1 MINASRKSDVEKPTE
16 NVKVPF
22 DEYNELSSISTKVDI
37 IVDLMCHGTLM
48 ADDVLRI
55 LKVDTSF
62 SKETTFEK
70 DIVVSVCIYNNL
82 LDLKV
87 RVDVLLD
94 MLENNNYVSTDEIL
108 RTLGTELA
116 IEEADKR
123 EKKMGEVRNARFD
136 DKQ

>member
-1 MINASRKSDVEKPTE
+1 MIDASRSVEKPTE
-16 NVKVPF
+16 NVPVPF
-22 DEYNELSSISTKVDI
+22 DEYNKLSSISTKVDI
-37 IVDLMCHGTLM
+37 VVDLMCHGTLM

-55 LKVDTSF
+55 LKVDI
-62 SKETTFEK
+62 TFPKVER

-94 MLENNNYVSTDEIL
+94 MLEKEDYVSTDEIL

-116 IEEADKR
+116 IEEADR
-123 EKKMGEVRNARFD
+123 QEKEINERFNN
-136 DKQ
+136 K

>member
-1 MINASRKSDVEKPTE
+1 MIDASRKSDVEKPTE
-16 NVKVPF
+16 NVGVSF
-22 DEYNELSSISTKVDI
+22 NIYNELICISTKVDI

-48 ADDVLRI
+48 AEDVLRI

-62 SKETTFEK
+62 PKETTFEK

-94 MLENNNYVSTDEIL
+94 MLEKKDYVSTDKIL

-116 IEEADKR
+116 IEEADR
-123 EKKMGEVRNARFD
+123 WEKEKNERLNN
-136 DKQ
+136 K

>member
-1 MINASRKSDVEKPTE
+1 MIDASRSVEKPTE

-55 LKVDTSF
+55 LKVDTNF
-62 SKETTFEK
+62 PKGKTFER

-82 LDLKV
+82 LDLKA
-87 RVDVLLD
+87 LSS
-94 MLENNNYVSTDEIL
+94 STSL
-108 RTLGTELA
+108 
-116 IEEADKR
+116 
-123 EKKMGEVRNARFD
+123 
-136 DKQ
+136 

>member
-1 MINASRKSDVEKPTE
+1 MIDASRSVDKPTE

-22 DEYNELSSISTKVDI
+22 DEYNKLSSISTKVDI

-55 LKVDTSF
+55 LKVDTNF
-62 SKETTFEK
+62 PKETTFEK

-82 LDLKV
+82 LELKV

-94 MLENNNYVSTDEIL
+94 MLEKKDYVSTDEIL

-116 IEEADKR
+116 IEEADR
-123 EKKMGEVRNARFD
+123 WEKEINERFNN
-136 DKQ
+136 KQ

>member
-1 MINASRKSDVEKPTE
+1 MIDASRSMEKPTE

-62 SKETTFEK
+62 PKETTFEK

-94 MLENNNYVSTDEIL
+94 MLEEKDYVSADKIL

-116 IEEADKR
+116 IEEADR
-123 EKKMGEVRNARFD
+123 WEKEKNERLNN
-136 DKQ
+136 K

>member
-1 MINASRKSDVEKPTE
+1 MIDASRSVDKPTE
-16 NVKVPF
+16 NVRVPF
-22 DEYNELSSISTKVDI
+22 DEYKKLSSISTKVDI

-48 ADDVLRI
+48 AEDVLRI

-62 SKETTFEK
+62 PKGKTFER
-70 DIVVSVCIYNNL
+70 DTVVSACIYNNL

-94 MLENNNYVSTDEIL
+94 MLEKKDYVSTDKIL

-116 IEEADKR
+116 IEEADR
-123 EKKMGEVRNARFD
+123 QEKELNERFNN
-136 DKQ
+136 KQ

>member
-1 MINASRKSDVEKPTE
+1 MIDASRNTEKPTE
-16 NVKVPF
+16 NVRVPF

-62 SKETTFEK
+62 PKETTFEK

-94 MLENNNYVSTDEIL
+94 MLEKKDYVSTDKIL

-116 IEEADKR
+116 IEEADR
-123 EKKMGEVRNARFD
+123 QEKEINERFNN
-136 DKQ
+136 K

>member
-1 MINASRKSDVEKPTE
+1 MIDASRSVEKPTE
-16 NVKVPF
+16 NVRVSF
-22 DEYNELSSISTKVDI
+22 NDYNELICISTKVDI

-55 LKVDTSF
+55 LKVETSF
-62 SKETTFEK
+62 PKETTFEK
-70 DIVVSVCIYNNL
+70 DMVISVCIYNNL

-116 IEEADKR
+116 IEEADR
-123 EKKMGEVRNARFD
+123 WEKKKNERFNN
-136 DKQ
+136 K

>member
-1 MINASRKSDVEKPTE
+1 MIDASRRNDAEKPTE

-22 DEYNELSSISTKVDI
+22 DEYNKLSSISTKVDI

-48 ADDVLRI
+48 TEDVLRI
-55 LKVDTSF
+55 LKVDT
-62 SKETTFEK
+62 TFPKGIER
-70 DIVVSVCIYNNL
+70 DTVVSVCIYNNL

-94 MLENNNYVSTDEIL
+94 MLEKKDYVSADKIL

-116 IEEADKR
+116 IEEADR
-123 EKKMGEVRNARFD
+123 QEKEINERFNN
-136 DKQ
+136 K

>member
-1 MINASRKSDVEKPTE
+1 MIDASRSVDKPTE
-16 NVKVPF
+16 NVRVPF
-22 DEYNELSSISTKVDI
+22 DEYNKLSSISTKVDI

-55 LKVDTSF
+55 LKVETSF
-62 SKETTFEK
+62 PKETTFER
-70 DIVVSVCIYNNL
+70 DMVVSVCIYDNL

-94 MLENNNYVSTDEIL
+94 MLEKKDYVSTDKIL

-116 IEEADKR
+116 IEEADR
-123 EKKMGEVRNARFD
+123 QEKELNERFNN
-136 DKQ
+136 KQ

>member
-1 MINASRKSDVEKPTE
+1 MIDASRSVDKPTE

-22 DEYNELSSISTKVDI
+22 DEYNKLSSISTKVDI

-62 SKETTFEK
+62 PKETTFEK

-82 LDLKV
+82 LELKV

-94 MLENNNYVSTDEIL
+94 MLEKKDYVSTDEIL

-116 IEEADKR
+116 IEEADR
-123 EKKMGEVRNARFD
+123 WEKEINERFNN
-136 DKQ
+136 KQ

>member
-1 MINASRKSDVEKPTE
+1 MIDASRKSDVEKPTE

-55 LKVDTSF
+55 LKVDTNF
-62 SKETTFEK
+62 PKETTFEGY
-70 DIVVSVCIYNNL
+70 ITIPVYFYNNL
-82 LDLKV
+82 VELKT
-87 RVDVLLD
+87 RVNVLLD

-116 IEEADKR
+116 IEEADR
-123 EKKMGEVRNARFD
+123 QEKEINERFNN
-136 DKQ
+136 K

>member
-1 MINASRKSDVEKPTE
+1 MIDASRSVDKPTE
-16 NVKVPF
+16 NVRVPF

-48 ADDVLRI
+48 AEDVLRI
-55 LKVDTSF
+55 LQVDTSF
-62 SKETTFEK
+62 PKETTFEK

-116 IEEADKR
+116 IEEADR
-123 EKKMGEVRNARFD
+123 WEKEKNERFNN
-136 DKQ
+136 K

>member
-1 MINASRKSDVEKPTE
+1 MIDASRSVDKPTE
-16 NVKVPF
+16 NVRVPF
-22 DEYNELSSISTKVDI
+22 NIYNELICISTKVDI

-55 LKVDTSF
+55 LKVDTNF
-62 SKETTFEK
+62 PKETTFER

-94 MLENNNYVSTDEIL
+94 MLEKKDYVSTDKIL

-116 IEEADKR
+116 IEEADR
-123 EKKMGEVRNARFD
+123 QEKELNERFNN
-136 DKQ
+136 K

>member
-1 MINASRKSDVEKPTE
+1 MIDASRSVEKPTE
-16 NVKVPF
+16 NVRVSF
-22 DEYNELSSISTKVDI
+22 NDYNELICISTKVDI

-55 LKVDTSF
+55 LRVDTSF
-62 SKETTFEK
+62 PKETTFEK
-70 DIVVSVCIYNNL
+70 DMVISVCIYNNL

-116 IEEADKR
+116 IEEADR
-123 EKKMGEVRNARFD
+123 WEKKKNERFNN
-136 DKQ
+136 KQ

>member
-1 MINASRKSDVEKPTE
+1 MIDASRSVDKPTE
-16 NVKVPF
+16 NVRVPF
-22 DEYNELSSISTKVDI
+22 NIYNELICISTKVDI
-37 IVDLMCHGTLM
+37 IVDLMCHVTLM

-55 LKVDTSF
+55 LKVDTNF
-62 SKETTFEK
+62 PKETTFEK

-108 RTLGTELA
+108 RTLVT
-116 IEEADKR
+116 
-123 EKKMGEVRNARFD
+123 
-136 DKQ
+136 

>member
-1 MINASRKSDVEKPTE
+1 MIDASRSMEKPTE

-62 SKETTFEK
+62 QKETTFEK

-94 MLENNNYVSTDEIL
+94 MIENNNYVSTDEIL

-116 IEEADKR
+116 IEEADR
-123 EKKMGEVRNARFD
+123 WEKEKNERFNN
-136 DKQ
+136 K

>member
-1 MINASRKSDVEKPTE
+1 MIDASRSVDKPTE
-16 NVKVPF
+16 NVRVPF
-22 DEYNELSSISTKVDI
+22 NIYNELICISTKVDI

-62 SKETTFEK
+62 PKETTFEK
-70 DIVVSVCIYNNL
+70 DIVISVCIYNNL

-87 RVDVLLD
+87 RVDILLD
-94 MLENNNYVSTDEIL
+94 MLENNDYVSTDKIL

-116 IEEADKR
+116 IEEADR
-123 EKKMGEVRNARFD
+123 QEKEINERFNN
-136 DKQ
+136 K

>member
-1 MINASRKSDVEKPTE
+1 MIDASRSVEKPTE
-16 NVKVPF
+16 NVPVPF
-22 DEYNELSSISTKVDI
+22 DEYNKLSSISTKVDI

-48 ADDVLRI
+48 AEDVLRI

-62 SKETTFEK
+62 PKGKTFER
-70 DIVVSVCIYNNL
+70 DTVVSVCIYNNL

-94 MLENNNYVSTDEIL
+94 MLEKKDYVSTDKIL

-116 IEEADKR
+116 IEEADR
-123 EKKMGEVRNARFD
+123 QEKELNERFNN
-136 DKQ
+136 KQ

>member
-1 MINASRKSDVEKPTE
+1 MIDASRSVEKPTE
-16 NVKVPF
+16 NVRVPF

-48 ADDVLRI
+48 TDDVLRI

-62 SKETTFEK
+62 TKETTFEK

-87 RVDVLLD
+87 RADVLLD
-94 MLENNNYVSTDEIL
+94 MLEKKDYVSTDKIL

-116 IEEADKR
+116 IEEADRQVK
-123 EKKMGEVRNARFD
+123 ELNERFNN
-136 DKQ
+136 KQ